1 MVDYEMD
8 EVCSA
13 CGAPAGEPC
22 RPDCTGICCDT
33 GETQE
38 VKALRSEV
46 ARLRHALDECRAAMR
61 EANDLTS
68 LAMSEGLRQ
77 CDHMRVRLKVNAKK
91 RRGLKYALACA
102 LRGIKR
108 SDERTSKYARKWFF
122 ASDVA
127 RLAMS
132 EGLRAVEEIRANTT
146 CLHAHTERG
155 ANIPLRHGSYR
166 SEVCTRCG
174 AFRARTHHDTEIAG
188 RVGRWRPATEFAKAI
203 ATDDEI

>member
-132 EGLRAVEEIRANTT
+132 EGLRAVEQEAAEADA
-146 CLHAHTERG
+146 LSDALAVARG
-155 ANIPLRHGSYR
+155 KASRLVEAARGVVS
-166 SEVCTRCG
+166 SCG
-174 AFRARTHHDTEIAG
+174 MSTSPHYVAVPVG
-188 RVGRWRPATEFAKAI
+188 RV
-203 ATDDEI
+203 DELSAALAAWEKG